1 MCGPGAASD
10 LSQNFRNN
18 FQGVQSD
25 PMKSTYAR
33 ILLAMALAASVAA
46 LAQTGSAAT
55 PGSSAAPAPAATG
68 TGNKIGTINLEQA
81 IFATN
86 EGRRDFEALSKKLE
100 PKQAELKG
108 QNDELDSLKKQLNT
122 QGDKLN
128 DDARANLVRQI
139 ETKQKALDRSLQD
152 AQEDARNQQSE
163 IGQRIIQK
171 LAPVLVKYANENGF
185 GVIVDTSQPWP
196 QSPIVWWGE
205 GLDVTKAVVDA
216 YNAQSGVPAP
226 ATSGAAPAVKPA
238 PKAPAAG
245 TGVKPAPATQPKQ

>member
-1 MCGPGAASD
+1 M
-10 LSQNFRNN
+10 
-18 FQGVQSD
+18 
-25 PMKSTYAR
+25 
-33 ILLAMALAASVAA
+33 
-46 LAQTGSAAT
+46 
-55 PGSSAAPAPAATG
+55 
-68 TGNKIGTINLEQA
+68 IGTINLEQA